1 MMSRVKMGLVA
12 GFAAT
17 VAVSVLEAINM
28 TVGHWAVS
36 FPQLLSVM
44 LQSQGNVAVGWI
56 AHFVAGALILGPVF
70 ATLCP
75 RLPTDTPES
84 KGILFA
90 VGAFILMGL
99 TVAPLGGVGLF
110 FMRAGF
116 GTLAWMIASHA
127 VFGLVLGNVYGR
139 LAGHSKEGHEAVYGH
154 HHHRHGPYHA

>member
-1 MMSRVKMGLVA
+1 MMSRVQKGVAA

-17 VAVSVLEAINM
+17 VAVSVLEAVNM
-28 TVGHWAVS
+28 LFGHWAVS

-44 LQSQGNVAVGWI
+44 LQMQGNVVVGWI
-56 AHFVAGALILGPVF
+56 AHAVAGVLLLGPAF
-70 ATLCP
+70 AVLYP

-99 TVAPLGGVGLF
+99 TVAPLAGVGMF

-116 GTLAWMIASHA
+116 GTLAWMIVSHA
-127 VFGLVLGNVYGR
+127 IFGIVLGNVYGR
-139 LAGHSKEGHEAVYGH
+139 LVAREKRAHPPIGAAPAH
-154 HHHRHGPYHA
+154 